1 MESFLSVFPISTLSA
16 SVVDRWTESTAC
28 FLHFYA
34 RSSSDAEMDSDW
46 QQRGPGI
53 PPGEDVKDVLDDTLD
68 EDMVDE

>member
-16 SVVDRWTESTAC
+16 SVVDHWTESMAC

-34 RSSSDAEMDSDW
+34 RSSSDAEMDSAL
-46 QQRGPGI
+46 QHE
-53 PPGEDVKDVLDDTLD
+53 GEARPKDVLDDTLD